1 MWNSLLG
8 FDFIWE
14 GNYNK
19 TIIQAIIAVFFAAG
33 GSEMD
38 KEAMGTSHRKVFR
51 EEIRNAIREAI
62 FSGEL
67 NPGDRIIETY
77 WAKELGVS
85 QGPVREAIRDLEALG
100 LVETVPF
107 KGSRVRSLTEKDVR
121 DNYSVR
127 ICLESK
133 SIRDAITMLPDHRLG
148 VLTDQLRTILEK
160 MDACAKRGDLRAFT
174 DCDTAFHRAIID
186 ATGNQVLLKLWEQC
200 NMRNWLTV
208 SALTNADSLQQL
220 QSGHQRIFQAICAK
234 DVEEATST
242 LENHLTGL
250 MDGFIRGIQS

>member
-1 MWNSLLG
+1 
-8 FDFIWE
+8 
-14 GNYNK
+14 
-19 TIIQAIIAVFFAAG
+19 
-33 GSEMD
+33 MD
-38 KEAMGTSHRKVFR
+38 KEVMETSHRKVFR

-85 QGPVREAIRDLEALG
+85 QGPVREAIRDLEAIG

-107 KGSRVRSLTEKDVR
+107 KGSRVRSLSEKDIR

-133 SIRDAITMLPDHRLG
+133 SIRDVITMLTDEQIERLA
-148 VLTDQLRTILEK
+148 VSLQDILKE
-160 MDACAKRGDLRAFT
+160 MDGCAKRGDLRAFT
-174 DCDTAFHRAIID
+174 ECDTAFHRTIID

-208 SALTNADSLQQL
+208 PALTNAESLLQL
-220 QSGHQRIFQAICAK
+220 QCGHQHICQAICAK
-234 DVEEATST
+234 DVKEATST
-242 LENHLTGL
+242 LEDHLTGL
-250 MDGFIRGIQS
+250 MDGFIRGIQP

>member
-1 MWNSLLG
+1 MPREEVAS
-8 FDFIWE
+8 
-14 GNYNK
+14 
-19 TIIQAIIAVFFAAG
+19 A
-33 GSEMD
+33 
-38 KEAMGTSHRKVFR
+38 SHRQVFR

-85 QGPVREAIRDLEALG
+85 QEPVREAIRDLEAMG

-107 KGSRVRSLTEKDVR
+107 KGSRVRTLTEKDVR

-133 SIRDAITMLPDHRLG
+133 SIRDAITQLDDEQMAELTERL
-148 VLTDQLRTILEK
+148 RSILHE
-160 MDACAKRGDLRAFT
+160 MDDCANRGDLRQFT

-186 ATGNQVLLKLWEQC
+186 ATGNQVLRKLWEQC
-200 NMRNWLTV
+200 NMRNWFRF
-208 SALTNADSLQQL
+208 SALTDAKSLRQL
-220 QSGHQRIFQAICAK
+220 QSGHQQILEAICARDIK
-234 DVEEATST
+234 TATST

-250 MDGFIRGIQS
+250 MDSFIRGVKA

>member
-1 MWNSLLG
+1 MNRDSTG
-8 FDFIWE
+8 
-14 GNYNK
+14 
-19 TIIQAIIAVFFAAG
+19 V
-33 GSEMD
+33 
-38 KEAMGTSHRKVFR
+38 SHRKVFR

-85 QGPVREAIRDLEALG
+85 QGPVREAIRDLEAVG

-107 KGSRVRSLTEKDVR
+107 KGSRVRSLSEKDIR

-133 SIRDAITMLPDHRLG
+133 SIRDVITMLTDEQMERLA
-148 VLTDQLRTILEK
+148 VSLQDILKE
-160 MDACAKRGDLRAFT
+160 MDGCAKRGDLRAFT
-174 DCDTAFHRAIID
+174 ECDTAFHRAIID

-208 SALTNADSLQQL
+208 PALTNAESLLQL
-220 QSGHQRIFQAICAK
+220 QCGHQHICQAICAK
-234 DVEEATST
+234 DVKEATST
-242 LENHLTGL
+242 LEDHLTGL
-250 MDGFIRGIQS
+250 MDGFIRGIQP

>member
-1 MWNSLLG
+1 MPREVVAS
-8 FDFIWE
+8 
-14 GNYNK
+14 
-19 TIIQAIIAVFFAAG
+19 A
-33 GSEMD
+33 
-38 KEAMGTSHRKVFR
+38 SHRQVFR

-85 QGPVREAIRDLEALG
+85 QGPVREAIRDLEAMG

-107 KGSRVRSLTEKDVR
+107 KGSRVRTLTEKDVR

-133 SIRDAITMLPDHRLG
+133 SIRDAITQLDDEQMAELTERL
-148 VLTDQLRTILEK
+148 RSILHE
-160 MDACAKRGDLRAFT
+160 MDDCANRGDLRQFT

-186 ATGNQVLLKLWEQC
+186 ATGNQVLRKLWEQC
-200 NMRNWLTV
+200 NMRNWFRF
-208 SALTNADSLQQL
+208 SALTDAKSLRQL
-220 QSGHQRIFQAICAK
+220 QSGHQQILEAICARDIK
-234 DVEEATST
+234 TATST

-250 MDGFIRGIQS
+250 MDSFIRGVKA

>member
-1 MWNSLLG
+1 MPREEVAS
-8 FDFIWE
+8 
-14 GNYNK
+14 
-19 TIIQAIIAVFFAAG
+19 A
-33 GSEMD
+33 
-38 KEAMGTSHRKVFR
+38 SHRQVFR
-51 EEIRNAIREAI
+51 EEIRNAIRDAI

-85 QGPVREAIRDLEALG
+85 QGPVREAIRDLEAMG

-107 KGSRVRSLTEKDVR
+107 KGSRVRTLTEKDVR

-133 SIRDAITMLPDHRLG
+133 SIRDAITQLDDEQMAELTERL
-148 VLTDQLRTILEK
+148 RSILHE
-160 MDACAKRGDLRAFT
+160 MDDCANRGDLRQFT

-186 ATGNQVLLKLWEQC
+186 ATGNQVLRKLWEQC
-200 NMRNWLTV
+200 NMRNWFRF
-208 SALTNADSLQQL
+208 SALTDAKSLRQL
-220 QSGHQRIFQAICAK
+220 QSGHQQILEAICARDIK
-234 DVEEATST
+234 TATST

-250 MDGFIRGIQS
+250 MDSFIRGVKA

>member
-1 MWNSLLG
+1 MPREEVAS
-8 FDFIWE
+8 
-14 GNYNK
+14 
-19 TIIQAIIAVFFAAG
+19 A
-33 GSEMD
+33 
-38 KEAMGTSHRKVFR
+38 SHRQVFR
-51 EEIRNAIREAI
+51 EEIRNAIREAF

-85 QGPVREAIRDLEALG
+85 QGPVREAIRDLEAMG

-107 KGSRVRSLTEKDVR
+107 KGSRVRTLTEKDVR

-133 SIRDAITMLPDHRLG
+133 SIRDAITQLDDEQMAELTERL
-148 VLTDQLRTILEK
+148 RSILHE
-160 MDACAKRGDLRAFT
+160 MDDCANRGDLRQFT

-186 ATGNQVLLKLWEQC
+186 ATGNQVLRKLWEQC
-200 NMRNWLTV
+200 NMRNWFRF
-208 SALTNADSLQQL
+208 SALTDAKSLRQL
-220 QSGHQRIFQAICAK
+220 QSGHQQILEAICARDIK
-234 DVEEATST
+234 TATST

-250 MDGFIRGIQS
+250 MDSFIRGVKA

>member
-1 MWNSLLG
+1 MPREEVAS
-8 FDFIWE
+8 
-14 GNYNK
+14 
-19 TIIQAIIAVFFAAG
+19 A
-33 GSEMD
+33 
-38 KEAMGTSHRKVFR
+38 SHRQVFR

-85 QGPVREAIRDLEALG
+85 QGPVREAIRDLEAMG

-107 KGSRVRSLTEKDVR
+107 KGSRVRTLTEKDVR

-133 SIRDAITMLPDHRLG
+133 SIRDAITQLGDGQMAELTERL
-148 VLTDQLRTILEK
+148 RSILHE
-160 MDACAKRGDLRAFT
+160 MDDCANRGDLRQFT

-186 ATGNQVLLKLWEQC
+186 ATGNQVLRKLWEQC
-200 NMRNWLTV
+200 NMRNWFRF
-208 SALTNADSLQQL
+208 SALTDAKSLRQL
-220 QSGHQRIFQAICAK
+220 QSGHQQILEAICARDIK
-234 DVEEATST
+234 TATST

-250 MDGFIRGIQS
+250 MDSFIRGVKA

>member
-1 MWNSLLG
+1 MPREEVAS
-8 FDFIWE
+8 
-14 GNYNK
+14 
-19 TIIQAIIAVFFAAG
+19 A
-33 GSEMD
+33 
-38 KEAMGTSHRKVFR
+38 SHRQVFR

-85 QGPVREAIRDLEALG
+85 QGPVREAIRDLEAMG

-107 KGSRVRSLTEKDVR
+107 KGSRVRTLTEKDVR

-133 SIRDAITMLPDHRLG
+133 SIRDAISQLDDQQLAAL
-148 VLTDQLRTILEK
+148 VEQLRTILHQ
-160 MDACAKRGDLRAFT
+160 MDDCANRGDLRQFT
-174 DCDTAFHRAIID
+174 DCDTLFHRAIID

-200 NMRNWLTV
+200 NMRNWFRF
-208 SALTNADSLQQL
+208 SALTDAESLRQL
-220 QSGHQRIFQAICAK
+220 QSGHQQILEAICAR
-234 DVEEATST
+234 DVKTATSM
-242 LENHLTGL
+242 LEDHLTGL
-250 MDGFIRGIQS
+250 MDGFIRGVQS